1 MKSLLKVVFLFG
13 LMFFLHAGA
22 NAQGVMKQRVE
33 RYLFSSYDMTKAG
46 LREKDRLIQ
55 MTSDKL
61 DEYIL
66 LLSKEEI
73 SLFKSKE
80 KEFNQFLDRMAAVKD
95 EKIMQQMI
103 EDSNRSHKTLLANVL
118 KSGIS
123 SIDEA
128 QECRKIMV
136 FMMMEKELLERKN
149 KKLVVLL
156 KDDFSRTKFVDTIL
170 ESGKVTEQSDTKSLM
185 VTVDLSLTAYDI

>member
-1 MKSLLKVVFLFG
+1 MKSLRTLVFLFG
-13 LMFFLHAGA
+13 LIFLLQAA
-22 NAQGVMKQRVE
+22 AFAQDVMKQRVE

-46 LREKDRLIQ
+46 LREKNRLIQ

-66 LLSKEEI
+66 LLNKEEI

-80 KEFNQFLDRMAAVKD
+80 KEFGQFLDRMEAVKD

-118 KSGIS
+118 KEGVS
-123 SIDEA
+123 SIEEA

-149 KKLVVLL
+149 KKLIVLL
-156 KDDFSRTKFVDTIL
+156 KDDFSRTRFVDTVL

-185 VTVDLSLTAYDI
+185 VTVDLSLSAYDI